1 MLPEARPHTEEG
13 GDTQACRLIVAH
25 TYLKHLPLEGQGAP
39 HREIEALGAVAEG
52 RVQCQGEVAVAAGAV
67 EAGVGRVKAP

>member
-1 MLPEARPHTEEG
+1 MLPEARPHAEEG

-52 RVQCQGEVAVAAGAV
+52 RVQRQREVAVAAGAG